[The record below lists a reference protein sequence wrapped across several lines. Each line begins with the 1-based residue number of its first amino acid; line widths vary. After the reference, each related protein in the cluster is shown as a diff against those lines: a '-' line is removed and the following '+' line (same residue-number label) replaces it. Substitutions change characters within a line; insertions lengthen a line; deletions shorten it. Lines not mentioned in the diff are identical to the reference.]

1 MTFHRTNL
9 GLYGESLPS
18 DRNGFVTCSPRKV
31 SACAR
36 APRAGREPSAWA
48 DTGANLLVARAE
60 MAISDWRTE
69 A

>member
-1 MTFHRTNL
+1 MRFHQSNYGTFGR
-9 GLYGESLPS
+9 SLPT
-18 DRNGFVTCSPRKV
+18 DPNGYVACSPRKV

-36 APRAGREPSAWA
+36 ALRAGREPSAWA